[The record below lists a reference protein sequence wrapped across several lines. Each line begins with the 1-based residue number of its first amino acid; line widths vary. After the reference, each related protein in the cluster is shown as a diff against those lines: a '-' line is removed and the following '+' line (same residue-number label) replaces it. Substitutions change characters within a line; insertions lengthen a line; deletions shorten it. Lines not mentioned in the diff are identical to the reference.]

1 MDHIINASM
10 FFVLSFLK
18 NVVNAIFLEGSHMH
32 TQVGVI
38 LGSRSEWSTMQHTA
52 ELLARLGIAYETRVL
67 TANRNPNQLHDY
79 ASKAIGRGL
88 EIIIAGSGG
97 AHHLPEILASKTE
110 IPVLGVPVKT
120 KNSKSKNANKNN
132 SNTHS
137 ENPVRMLTTGHA
149 GAVNAALL
157 AASMLGNKYPKIREK
172 LIDYRRQEKSSN
184 DTHKISC
191 HVA

>member
-1 MDHIINASM
+1 MTRIINERM
-10 FFVLSFLK
+10 FFVLSILK
-18 NVVNAIFLEGSHMH
+18 NVVNAIFPEGGHMH

-52 ELLARLGIAYETRVL
+52 ELLALFGIAYETRVL

-79 ASKAIGRGL
+79 ASKAIDRGL
-88 EIIIAGSGG
+88 EIIIAGSDG

-110 IPVLGVPVKT
+110 IPVLGVPVNT
-120 KNSKSKNANKNN
+120 KISKSQNANINN

-137 ENPVRMLTTGHA
+137 ENQVGMLKTGHA

-157 AASMLGNKYPKIREK
+157 AASMLSNKYPKIREK
-172 LIDYRRQEKSSN
+172 LIDYQRQKKASN
-184 DTHKISC
+184 DPHKNSC
-191 HVA
+191 DVA